1 MIQLPN
7 TLTFTVPLSSE
18 THSLAQECC
27 KRLSVRDRAKQ
38 VYLNT
43 LAVYA
48 VDFYL
53 RCLGLQTD
61 VEQSDSRNPICL
73 QFMDVA
79 DLLVKELGKIECRP
93 VLPEAGVCK
102 IPPEVRE
109 GRIGYVAVKLDR
121 SLKQA
126 TILGFT
132 PTAVAEV
139 SLEQLR
145 SLAEFPEYLNQIRQV
160 VSTQKTAINLRNWFE
175 NAFEEG
181 WQAVE
186 TILGT
191 KQNLALVREA
201 TRIHSQVSVK
211 RAKMLDL
218 GIELG
223 EKSVVMAIAI
233 FQNGDE
239 TIEVLVQV
247 HPSRSQ
253 TYLPPNLRLTMLSET
268 NEILQPE
275 VRSRSQDNYI
285 QLKRFNGQTGDR
297 FRIQIALDEINIIED
312 FVL

>member
-1 MIQLPN
+1 MIQIPN

-18 THSLAQECC
+18 AHSSAQECC

-53 RCLGLQTD
+53 RCLGLQTE

-73 QFMDVA
+73 QFMNVA

-93 VLPEAGVCK
+93 VLPEARVCK

-132 PTAVAEV
+132 LTAVAEIP
-139 SLEQLR
+139 LEQLR

-160 VSTQKTAINLRNWFE
+160 ASIQETAVNLRKWFE

-201 TRIHSQVSVK
+201 TRIHSQVNVK

-223 EKSVVMAIAI
+223 EKSVVLAIAI
-233 FQNGDE
+233 SQNGDE
-239 TIEVLVQV
+239 TIKVLVQV
-247 HPSRSQ
+247 HPSRGHA
-253 TYLPPNLRLTMLSET
+253 YLPQNLRLTMLSET
-268 NEILQPE
+268 NEALQPE

-285 QLKRFNGQTGDR
+285 QLRRFDGQTGDR

>member
-1 MIQLPN
+1 MIQIPN

-18 THSLAQECC
+18 AHLLAQECC

-79 DLLVKELGKIECRP
+79 DLLVKQLGKIECRP

-121 SLKQA
+121 SLKSA

-132 PTAVAEV
+132 TTAVAEV
-139 SLEQLR
+139 PLEQLR

-160 VSTQKTAINLRNWFE
+160 ASTHKTAVNLRKWFE

-201 TRIHSQVSVK
+201 TRIHSKVNVK

-223 EKSVVMAIAI
+223 EKSVVLAIAI

-239 TIEVLVQV
+239 MIEVLVQV

-253 TYLPPNLRLTMLSET
+253 TYLPPNLRLTMLDET
-268 NEILQPE
+268 NEVLQPE

-297 FRIQIALDEINIIED
+297 FRIQIALDEFNIIED

>member
-1 MIQLPN
+1 
-7 TLTFTVPLSSE
+7 
-18 THSLAQECC
+18 
-27 KRLSVRDRAKQ
+27 
-38 VYLNT
+38 
-43 LAVYA
+43 VYA

-79 DLLVKELGKIECRP
+79 DLLVKQLGKIECRP
-93 VLPEAGVCK
+93 VLPEARVCK

-121 SLKQA
+121 SLKSA

-132 PTAVAEV
+132 TTAVAEV
-139 SLEQLR
+139 PLEQLR

-160 VSTQKTAINLRNWFE
+160 ASTHKTAVNLRKWFE

-201 TRIHSQVSVK
+201 TRIHSKVNVK

-223 EKSVVMAIAI
+223 EKSVVLAIAI

-253 TYLPPNLRLTMLSET
+253 TYLPPNLRLTMLDET
-268 NEILQPE
+268 NEVLQPE

-297 FRIQIALDEINIIED
+297 FRIQIALDEFNIIED

>member
-1 MIQLPN
+1 MIQIPN

-18 THSLAQECC
+18 AHLLAQECC

-79 DLLVKELGKIECRP
+79 DLLVKQLGKIECRP
-93 VLPEAGVCK
+93 VLPEARVCK

-121 SLKQA
+121 SLKSA

-132 PTAVAEV
+132 TTAVAEV
-139 SLEQLR
+139 PLEQLR

-160 VSTQKTAINLRNWFE
+160 ASTHKTAVNLRKWFE

-201 TRIHSQVSVK
+201 TRIHSKVNVK

-223 EKSVVMAIAI
+223 EKSVVLAIAI

-253 TYLPPNLRLTMLSET
+253 TYLPPNLRLTMLDET
-268 NEILQPE
+268 NEVLQPE

>member
-1 MIQLPN
+1 MIQIPN

-18 THSLAQECC
+18 AHLLAQECC

-79 DLLVKELGKIECRP
+79 DLLVKQLGKIECRP
-93 VLPEAGVCK
+93 VLPEARVCK

-121 SLKQA
+121 SLKSA

-132 PTAVAEV
+132 TTAVAEV
-139 SLEQLR
+139 PLEQLR

-160 VSTQKTAINLRNWFE
+160 ASTHKTAVNLRKWFE

-201 TRIHSQVSVK
+201 TRIHSKVNVK

-223 EKSVVMAIAI
+223 EKSVVLAIAI

-253 TYLPPNLRLTMLSET
+253 TYLPPNLRLTMLDET
-268 NEILQPE
+268 NEVLQPE

-297 FRIQIALDEINIIED
+297 FRIQIALDEFNIIED

>member
-1 MIQLPN
+1 MIQIPN

-18 THSLAQECC
+18 AHSSAQECC
-27 KRLSVRDRAKQ
+27 TRLSARDRAKQ

-53 RCLGLQTD
+53 RCLGLQTE

-79 DLLVKELGKIECRP
+79 DLLVKELGKLECRP
-93 VLPEAGVCK
+93 VLPNAK
-102 IPPEVRE
+102 IFQIPPEVRE
-109 GRIGYVAVKLDR
+109 GRIGYVAIKLDS

-139 SLEQLR
+139 PLEQLR
-145 SLAEFPEYLNQIRQV
+145 SLAEFPEYLNRIRQV
-160 VSTQKTAINLRNWFE
+160 ASPHKTAINLRNWFE

-186 TILGT
+186 AILGT
-191 KQNLALVREA
+191 NRNLAIVRE
-201 TRIHSQVSVK
+201 TIQIHSDVK

-218 GIELG
+218 GIDLG
-223 EKSVVMAIAI
+223 EKSVVLAIAI
-233 FQNGDE
+233 SQNGDE
-239 TIEVLVQV
+239 TIKVLVQV
-247 HPSRSQ
+247 HPSRGHA
-253 TYLPPNLRLTMLSET
+253 YLPPNLRLIMLDDAD
-268 NEILQPE
+268 EILQE

-285 QLKRFNGQTGDR
+285 QLRRFDGQTGDR

>member
-1 MIQLPN
+1 MIQISN
-7 TLTFTVPLSSE
+7 TFTFTVPLSFE
-18 THSLAQECC
+18 AHLLAQECR
-27 KRLSVRDRAKQ
+27 KRLSTPERAKQ

-53 RCLGLQTD
+53 RCLGFPTD

-79 DLLVKELGKIECRP
+79 DLLVEELGKLECRP
-93 VLPEAGVCK
+93 VLPEARVCK
-102 IPPEVRE
+102 IPQEVRE

-139 SLEQLR
+139 PLEQLQ
-145 SLAEFPEYLNQIRQV
+145 SLAEFPEYLNRNRQV
-160 VSTQKTAINLRNWFE
+160 TSNQKTAVNLRNWFE

-181 WQAVE
+181 WLAVE
-186 TILGT
+186 AILGT
-191 KQNLALVREA
+191 NQSLALVRE
-201 TRIHSQVSVK
+201 TIRIHSDVK

-223 EKSVVMAIAI
+223 EKSVVLAIAI
-233 FQNGDE
+233 FQKGDE

-247 HPSRSQ
+247 HPSRPH
-253 TYLPPNLRLTMLSET
+253 TYLPSNLGLTMLSET
-268 NEILQPE
+268 NEVLQKE

-285 QLKRFNGQTGDR
+285 QLKRFNGQTGDH